1 MKNIAT
7 IIVFF
12 HFALLAFGQS
22 PQKETY
28 LGGFRLTDAHFTPQ
42 NGYLVAG
49 FVKDDSV
56 QLRLY
61 NSTQA
66 LERVIT
72 LNLRDS
78 IFFVQD
84 LHSVKALQ
92 MPDGTFIVSTSIF
105 DCDIVASSMLTR
117 VDAQGQ
123 ILWHKRL
130 NLVANN
136 LEYHSDSSF
145 LVINQYENR
154 IFHTNGTNIT
164 PDFMPTWALQTIPL
178 PDGRFLQAENTVV
191 QLTNKWNQ
199 TVGAPWVAPEPIVTI
214 DTLGGNAGF
223 VAFSESVAY
232 TLNDQLEMT
241 ALTNIHPGLPSHYI
255 RACPEGFAAL
265 TTVSNKIYLRTYT
278 ADFTLLTSVDLG
290 KNLNFELIASPFFNP
305 NRVKNS
311 FVVHNGQFT
320 LALAHEAPTDWT
332 KFWLVSDSTGVNRSW
347 LSHTNL
353 AVKDITLSATPTGN
367 SYQVT
372 SPFGVTST
380 LYNADFK
387 NVFVRVKNEG
397 TTTINHCKV
406 LYFAPDA
413 CFEIPGCGGVLPNA
427 YAISFDQLQL
437 APGQDTVLPLGP
449 MRAQC
454 VPYNPANFCLHVTEI
469 NHVRDS
475 FESNNVFCKS
485 LPINYV
491 STHEQVVSSFE
502 ISPNPAHD
510 WVEIWS
516 KNDQNDLKIAQITLL
531 SPTGATLRQV
541 SVAPGDQI
549 QIPVYDLPVGLY
561 FLQMWTTD
569 QKTGIKTFVISR

>member
-12 HFALLAFGQS
+12 HLALLTFGQS

-56 QLRLY
+56 QLRRY
-61 NSTQA
+61 NAAQT
-66 LERVIT
+66 LERIIT

-78 IFFVQD
+78 LFFVEEI
-84 LHSVKALQ
+84 HSVEALQ
-92 MPDGTFIVSTSIF
+92 MPDGTFIVATSIL
-105 DCDIVASSMLTR
+105 DCDIIVQSLLTK
-117 VDAQGQ
+117 VDALGQ
-123 ILWHKRL
+123 MIWNKRI
-130 NLVANN
+130 NLVAHH
-136 LEYHSDSSF
+136 LEYNTDSTF
-145 LVINQYENR
+145 LIHTLSNSH
-154 IFHTNGTNIT
+154 IFHTNGTDIT
-164 PDFMPTWALQTIPL
+164 PVNMPVWSLQTIPL
-178 PDGRFLQAENTVV
+178 PDGRFLQTKDLEVRF
-191 QLTNKWNQ
+191 TNQWNQ
-199 TVGAPWVAPEPIVTI
+199 PVGLPWFAPEPILAI
-214 DTLGGNAGF
+214 DTLSENAGF
-223 VAFSESVAY
+223 VAFSETVAY
-232 TLNDQLEMT
+232 RLNAQLQLT
-241 ALTNIHPGLPSHYI
+241 AITAIPVELQDRDIHT
-255 RACPEGFAAL
+255 CPEGFITL
-265 TTVSNKIYLRTYT
+265 RVESNKLYLRTYT
-278 ADFTLLTSVDLG
+278 PDFTLLSSVDLG
-290 KNLNFELIASPFFNP
+290 KNLNFEIFPSPFFYP

-320 LALAHEAPTDWT
+320 LTLAHEAPTDWT

-347 LSHTNL
+347 LSHTDL
-353 AVKDITLSATPTGN
+353 AVTDITLSATPTGN

-372 SPFGVTST
+372 SPFGVVST

-406 LYFAPDA
+406 LYFAPNECYD
-413 CFEIPGCGGVLPNA
+413 IPGCGGTLPNA
-427 YAISFDQLQL
+427 YTISFDQLQL

-475 FESNNVFCKS
+475 VESNNIFCKQ
-485 LPINYV
+485 LPITYV
-491 STHEQVVSSFE
+491 STKEPIVSAFE

-510 WVEIWS
+510 WVQIRAKS
-516 KNDQNDLKIAQITLL
+516 DKNNLEIAQINLL
-531 SPTGATLRQV
+531 SPIGATLRQL
-541 SVAPGDQI
+541 SVTPGDQI
-549 QIPVYDLPVGLY
+549 QIPVHDLPTGLY
-561 FLQMWTTD
+561 FLQIWTAD
-569 QKTGIKTFVISR
+569 QQTGTQPIVISR